1 MSGENYRVVFES
13 GESVRYRLCNSE
25 KEARG
30 LAADA
35 IHQSTVSQVAIEEN
49 RSGEWV
55 PVPNRKQN

>member
-35 IHQSTVSQVAIEEN
+35 IHQGTVSQVAIEEN

-55 PVPNRKQN
+55 LVPKRKQN